1 MATTTITIRIDE
13 ELKKKAE
20 ALFNE
25 IGMSTTTAFT
35 IFIKASVRQQRIPFE
50 LTPGPVFYEANQKH
64 CKGTAETNEEK

>member
-20 ALFNE
+20 TLFNE

-35 IFIKASVRQQRIPFE
+35 VFVRACVRQQRIPFE
-50 LTPGPVFYEANQKH
+50 LTPGPIFCDADQKQL
-64 CKGTAETNEEK
+64 CKGTKEAD

>member
-13 ELKKKAE
+13 DLKKQAE

-35 IFIKASVRQQRIPFE
+35 IFVKASVRQQRIPFE
-50 LTPGPVFYEANQKH
+50 LTPGPLFIEANQKQS
-64 CKGTAETNEEK
+64 CKCATENKEE